1 MIRCLLLAATVL
13 FSISATAQSKKERKV
28 IKALQADIS
37 YLASDELE
45 GRRTGTEGER
55 KAAAFLQKRYEDL
68 KIPGYQGKYVH
79 SFSYSLGRELDTT
92 SVLKLDGE
100 EIDLRTSKDIF
111 AFPFSANG
119 SYTGDI
125 LPDVMEHGAAWLVPL
140 YRSQEDAGNPHFD
153 AEKEAHDR
161 AVEAAKQGAKA
172 VLFYDAYGSGF
183 APERSMRTEQ
193 DAAPIPVLFVGNEF
207 AKKHITAGPSHL
219 PVELNIKLKK
229 ADRSANNVAAY
240 MENGAPYTVVIGAHY
255 DHLGHGEDG
264 NSLHPNASTAK
275 QIHNGADDNAS
286 GTAGVLQLAERIK
299 KEKLKKYNYL
309 FLHFS
314 GEELGLFGSKAFVND
329 LKLDSTTVAYM
340 LNMDMIGRL
349 VDSTRALTIGGLGT
363 SPAWGTV
370 VPRAAQG
377 FRLVRDSS
385 GQGPSDH
392 TSFYN
397 AGIPVLFFFT
407 GIHGDYH
414 KPSDDAEKINY
425 AGEAQILTSIYGLVA
440 DMEKLPKPSYVKTRS
455 NSMGKTRFKV
465 SLGVLPDYTWTE
477 RGLRIDGVTAG
488 RPAEKAGM
496 QRGDIITQMG
506 EYSVQGINSYMEGLS
521 KFKKGD
527 KTVLRFL
534 RGDKEMTAEIEFQ

>member
-1 MIRCLLLAATVL
+1 MIRCLFLAL
-13 FSISATAQSKKERKV
+13 SILSASTSFAQSKKDRKA
-28 IKALQADIS
+28 IKALQADIA
-37 YLASDELE
+37 YLAADSLD

-55 KAAAFLQKRYEDL
+55 KAAAFLQRRYEGL
-68 KIPGYQGKYVH
+68 KIPAYRGSYVH
-79 SFSYSLGRELDTT
+79 PFSYSLGRELDAA
-92 SVLKLDGE
+92 SSLKLDGE
-100 EIDLRTSKDIF
+100 TIDLTSSKEVF
-111 AFPFSANG
+111 VFPFSANG

-125 LPDVMEHGAAWLVPL
+125 LPDVMETNAAWLIPL
-140 YRSQEDAGNPHFD
+140 YRSKEDAENPHFD
-153 AEKEAHDR
+153 AEKEAATR
-161 AVEAAKQGAKA
+161 AAEAAKQGAKA
-172 VLFYDAYGSGF
+172 VLFYDAYGSTS
-183 APERSMRTEQ
+183 APERSKRTEQ
-193 DAAPIPVLFVGNEF
+193 DIANIPVLFIGHEF

-219 PVELNIKLKK
+219 PVEMNIGLKK

-240 MENGAPYTVVIGAHY
+240 LDNGAPYTVVIGAHY

-264 NSLHPNASTAK
+264 NSLHANAATAGLV
-275 QIHNGADDNAS
+275 HNGADDNAS

-299 KEKLKKYNYL
+299 KADLKKYNYL

-314 GEELGLFGSKAFVND
+314 GEELGLFGSKAFVQD

-363 SPAWGTV
+363 SPAWGSV
-370 VPRAAQG
+370 VPKAAQS

-385 GQGPSDH
+385 GVGPSDH

-425 AGEAQILTSIYGLVA
+425 GGEAQVLNSIYGLVA
-440 DMEKLPKPSYVKTRS
+440 DMEKVPKPAYSATRS
-455 NSMGKTRFKV
+455 TAMGKTRFKV
-465 SLGVLPDYTWTE
+465 TLGILPDYAWTE
-477 RGLRIDGVTAG
+477 RGLRIDGVSDG
-488 RPAEKAGM
+488 RPAQKAGL

-506 EYSVQGINSYMEGLS
+506 EYSIQGIQSYMEGLG
-521 KFKKGD
+521 KFRKGD
-527 KTVLRFL
+527 KTTLRFL
-534 RGDKEMTAEIEFQ
+534 RGEKEMTAEVEFM